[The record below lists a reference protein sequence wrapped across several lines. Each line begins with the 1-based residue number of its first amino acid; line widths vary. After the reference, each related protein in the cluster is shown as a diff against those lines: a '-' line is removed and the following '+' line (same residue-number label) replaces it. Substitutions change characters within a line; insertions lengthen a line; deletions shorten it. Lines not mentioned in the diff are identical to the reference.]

1 MAVPAAGQE
10 APVTDMATGLGGTAS
25 CPSCGA
31 QVEVAQ
37 RAGAAGTPCP
47 KCGAVVSAGPAPD
60 VQGEETLDEVLRG
73 FGVNGY
79 DADLEVDG
87 RALRCPACGATSAA
101 DRFRVV
107 DVTPATH
114 EIRGADVIA
123 AALVCPGCG
132 APGRI
137 VLDPAV
143 EDEAA
148 VADALLPPA

>member
-1 MAVPAAGQE
+1 MRVRVAGQE
-10 APVTDMATGLGGTAS
+10 APVTDMATGMGVTAS

-47 KCGAVVSAGPAPD
+47 KCGAVVPAGPAPD

-87 RALRCPACGATSAA
+87 RALRCPACGATSPA

-107 DVTPATH
+107 DVTPATD
-114 EIRGADVIA
+114 ELRGVDVIA
-123 AALVCPGCG
+123 AALACPACG
-132 APGRI
+132 ATGRV
-137 VLDPAV
+137 VLDPGVDA
-143 EDEAA
+143 EAA
-148 VADALLPPA
+148 VADTLLPPA